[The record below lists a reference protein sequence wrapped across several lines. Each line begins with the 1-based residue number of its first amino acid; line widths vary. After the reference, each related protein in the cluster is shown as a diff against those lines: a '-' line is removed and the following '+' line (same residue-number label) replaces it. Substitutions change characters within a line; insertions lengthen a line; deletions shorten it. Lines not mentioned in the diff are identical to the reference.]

1 MVNRCRWLIVQLLTS
16 IGLVLWMRRVYR
28 ALMKHEM
35 AAPASRP
42 RPRPLT
48 TLSPFL
54 ETHPPDQPPSPPSFH
69 RALRQ
74 TRRPRRGRA
83 PNPSGCLSPTINDY
97 MLPAD
102 HDRTQEHRTP
112 SATRSRNWQA
122 APKGSND
129 TRPSAPSTKGQR
141 NPERSAQK
149 SGRQR
154 TGEGAISGRPVSTQ
168 PATSSKLSKHK
179 TQADQAA
186 KLLAGR

>member
-1 MVNRCRWLIVQLLTS
+1 MKPAGARSKLKNKAEASGGQHQADPLLK
-16 IGLVLWMRRVYR
+16 
-28 ALMKHEM
+28 A
-35 AAPASRP
+35 
-42 RPRPLT
+42 
-48 TLSPFL
+48 
-54 ETHPPDQPPSPPSFH
+54 DQEGV
-69 RALRQ
+69 ACLRQ
-74 TRRPRRGRA
+74 GGPGFVVLLQLRKVSHQSPKPRLGLPGRLGDQGGPGRGRRDREA
-83 PNPSGCLSPTINDY
+83 PCLMQRSTINDY

-122 APKGSND
+122 APKESND